1 MVQGTNEMV
10 VSNMNNSTLYRLI
23 LVIVCLGCFLIA
35 PLAVAED
42 DEDDEELSFT
52 FEEKLQSCAACHGEN
67 GDKPLAPEYPI
78 LAGQYADYI
87 AQALSQYKSGR
98 RTNPIMA
105 QQVELLELTDADMVR
120 LGQYFGAKPGLK
132 NLTK

>member
-1 MVQGTNEMV
+1 MIEGTKEMV
-10 VSNMNNSTLYRLI
+10 ESNTTNTTLFRLI
-23 LVIVCLGCFLIA
+23 LVILCVGGLLVA
-35 PLAVAED
+35 PVSFAENAED
-42 DEDDEELSFT
+42 GEEMSFT

-78 LAGQYADYI
+78 LAGQHPDYI
-87 AQALSQYKSGR
+87 AQALRQYKSGR
-98 RTNPIMA
+98 RTNPIMM

-132 NLTK
+132 SLTK

>member
-1 MVQGTNEMV
+1 MSVNKRENLISSRFALVLLSLVALLVLPVQG
-10 VSNMNNSTLYRLI
+10 
-23 LVIVCLGCFLIA
+23 FA
-35 PLAVAED
+35 QD
-42 DEDDEELSFT
+42 DEDDDMSFT
-52 FEEKLQSCAACHGEN
+52 FEEKLQSCAVCHGEN

-87 AQALSQYKSGR
+87 VQALRQYRDGQ

-105 QQVELLELTDADMVR
+105 QQVEILELTDADMKR
-120 LGQYFGAKPGLK
+120 LGKHFASKTGVY

>member
-1 MVQGTNEMV
+1 MGEYEMSVINIQNRISSRVAPVLLSLVMLVGVPVQA
-10 VSNMNNSTLYRLI
+10 
-23 LVIVCLGCFLIA
+23 FA
-35 PLAVAED
+35 QD
-42 DEDDEELSFT
+42 DEDEDMSFT

-87 AQALSQYKSGR
+87 TQALRQYRDGQ

-105 QQVELLELTDADMVR
+105 QQVEILELSDADMER
-120 LGQYFGAKPGLK
+120 LGKHFEAKKGVY